1 MCIIVLETN
10 MKWFDRWL
18 VRKFQMAWQNRD
30 QAECL
35 PEPGAKYGRISKIE
49 EDISPDS
56 WSDGL
61 RITVKK
67 IIGGCVVS
75 FRTYDRQRD
84 RVEDRH
90 YIITDDKDFNTELG
104 KMITLESMRQS

>member
-1 MCIIVLETN
+1 

-30 QAECL
+30 QAEL
-35 PEPGAKYGRISKIE
+35 QTPMVSGKMTGIGRIE

-56 WSDGL
+56 WGDGL

-67 IIGGCVVS
+67 IIGGSVVS
-75 FRTYDRQRD
+75 FRTYDRHRD
-84 RVEDRH
+84 RVDDRH
-90 YIITDDKDFNTELG
+90 YIITDDRDFNAELG
-104 KMITLESMRQS
+104 KMITLESMRQT